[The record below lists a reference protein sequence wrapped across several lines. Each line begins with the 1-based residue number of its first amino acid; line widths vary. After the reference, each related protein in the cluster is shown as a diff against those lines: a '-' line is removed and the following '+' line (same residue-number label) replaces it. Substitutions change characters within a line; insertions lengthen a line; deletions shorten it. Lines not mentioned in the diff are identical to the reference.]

1 MTTCKY
7 CGLPTDRHNGYC
19 DICVD
24 KFRDRYAGYR
34 GYDKL
39 TLGGRDTDNDDDEEG
54 EDE

>member
-1 MTTCKY
+1 MATCKY

-24 KFRDRYAGYR
+24 KFREVYASYR
-34 GYDKL
+34 GYDRL
-39 TLGGRDTDNDDDEEG
+39 TLDGRDTDNDGDEEG

>member
-1 MTTCKY
+1 MAFCKY
-7 CGLPTDRHNGYC
+7 CGLPTERSNGYC